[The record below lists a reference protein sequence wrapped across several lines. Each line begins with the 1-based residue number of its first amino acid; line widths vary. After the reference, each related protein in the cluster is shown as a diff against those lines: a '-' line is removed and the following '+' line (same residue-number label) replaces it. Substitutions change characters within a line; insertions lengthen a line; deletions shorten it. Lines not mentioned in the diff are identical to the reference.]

1 MFDED
6 KVQPCEDCGKEYI
19 RENLKE
25 EKSREA
31 NHKLFCIRCYNGRKN
46 EKNAETETG
55 EREGSAGQDCPSR
68 TANLGPGS
76 RPMET

>member
-19 RENLKE
+19 RENLIRDRSLE
-25 EKSREA
+25 L
-31 NHKLFCIRCYNGRKN
+31 LFCIRCYNRRKN
-46 EKNAETETG
+46 EKNAATETG
-55 EREGSAGQDCPSR
+55 ERESSAGQDCPSR
-68 TANLGPGS
+68 TANLVPGS